1 MSKEKIK
8 KENFTDAKKNPGSSF
23 LNEILYENLPSKSN
37 LIQLFRLF
45 FIAFEHLSLVLTF
58 GTLSSLY
65 INGSEKGC
73 AHLPEILISIHG
85 TKLKLGPVIDS
96 P

>member
-8 KENFTDAKKNPGSSF
+8 KKTLLMRKKPPESSL
-23 LNEILYENLPSKSN
+23 LNEILYEKLPSKSN

-45 FIAFEHLSLVLTF
+45 FIAFEHLSFVLTF

-65 INGSEKGC
+65 INGSEKEC